1 MTAAAD
7 PTLHRLVNG
16 VLWPGFT
23 GLHAPDWLARAI
35 DHGLAGVVYFGHN
48 IDEND
53 AEQPARL
60 SAELR
65 NTRPDVLIG
74 IDEEGGNVSRLDA
87 ARGSLLPGHAQLGY
101 LDNLDCTQEVGRM
114 IGRRA
119 ASAGANVVLAPVAD
133 VNTNPANPVI
143 GVRAFGRDTRLVARH
158 VAAMIRGLQES
169 GVAACVKH
177 FPGHGDTH
185 TDSHLAL
192 PYLDLSWTEIERD
205 HLPPFHA
212 AVAAGVRA
220 VMTAHIVVPDRGDL
234 PATLNPRIL
243 AALRETGFSGTIV
256 TDALDMAAI
265 RASFGAGPGAV
276 LALVAGAELLCIGN
290 PSNLGP
296 NGGRTTD
303 HADYIEVRDALFEA
317 VDEGVL
323 TAEVLERAGE
333 SAARLALAVDPANNA
348 NNANKPAPSA
358 QRDAFDAGRMVRSA
372 ITVRGNVTLHQHRL
386 TLLDLRARTTLAVAS
401 SADAFSTSLSRAHE
415 LDRLAPAA
423 DRVALAE
430 TVSSIPSDR
439 GVVVLVDRIA
449 SAGAQRDSVRC
460 IADLRP
466 HAVVINAGVPSP
478 DILPL
483 AVIDALGSSK
493 ITADTVTGIL
503 RGETP

>member
-1 MTAAAD
+1 MTTATD

-23 GLHAPDWLARAI
+23 GLRAPEWLARAL
-35 DHGLAGVVYFGHN
+35 DDGLAGVVYFGHN
-48 IDEND
+48 IDESD

-87 ARGSLLPGHAQLGY
+87 ARGSLLPGHAQLGC
-101 LDNLDCTQEVGRM
+101 LDNLDSTQEVGRM

-119 ASAGANVVLAPVAD
+119 ASAGVNVVLAPVAD

-158 VAAMIRGLQES
+158 VAAMICGLQES

-177 FPGHGDTH
+177 FPGHGDAY

-192 PYLDLSWTEIERD
+192 PRLDLSWTEIERD

-212 AVAAGVRA
+212 AVVAGVRA

-276 LALVAGAELLCIGN
+276 LALIAGAELLCIGN

-303 HADYIEVRDALFEA
+303 HADYLEVRDALFEA
-317 VDEGVL
+317 LDEGVL

-333 SAARLALAVDPANNA
+333 SAARLALPVAPLITPNN
-348 NNANKPAPSA
+348 PAPSV
-358 QRDAFDAGRMVRSA
+358 QQDEFDTGRMVRSA
-372 ITVRGNVTLHQHRL
+372 ITVSGGATLNQNRL
-386 TLLDLRARTTLAVAS
+386 TLLDLRARATLAVAS
-401 SADAFSTSLSRAHE
+401 TADTFAASLSRAHK
-415 LDRLAPAA
+415 LDRLAPGTDQA
-423 DRVALAE
+423 ALAE
-430 TVSSIPSDR
+430 TVMSIPSDS

-449 SAGAQRDSVRC
+449 STGAQRDAVRC
-460 IADLRP
+460 ISDLRP

-478 DILPL
+478 DTLPL

-493 ITADTVTGIL
+493 ITADTVTDIL

>member
-1 MTAAAD
+1 MD
-7 PTLHRLVNG
+7 PALRRLVNG

-23 GLHAPDWLARAI
+23 GLRPPDWLARAC
-35 DHGLAGVVYFGHN
+35 DDGLAGVVYFGHN
-48 IDEND
+48 IDQCD

-65 NTRPDVLIG
+65 NHRPGVLIG

-87 ARGSLLPGHAQLGY
+87 ARGSVLPGHAQLGC
-101 LDNLDCTQEVGRM
+101 LDNLDSTRAVGRM

-119 ASAGANVVLAPVAD
+119 ASAGANIVLAPVAD

-143 GVRAFGRDTRLVARH
+143 GVRAFGRDTQLVARH
-158 VAAMIRGLQES
+158 AAAMILGLQES

-192 PYLDLSWTEIERD
+192 PRLDLSWTEIERD

-234 PATLNPRIL
+234 PATLNARIL
-243 AALRETGFSGTIV
+243 GALRETGFTGTIV

-265 RASFGAGPGAV
+265 RASFGAGQGAV

-303 HADYIEVRDALFEA
+303 QTAYLEVRDAIFEA
-317 VDEGVL
+317 LDDGVL
-323 TAEVLERAGE
+323 TAGALERAGE
-333 SAARLALAVDPANNA
+333 SVARLALPTDPPIPLDI
-348 NNANKPAPSA
+348 PAPSA
-358 QRDAFDAGRMVRSA
+358 KQDASDAGRMVRSA
-372 ITVRGNVTLHQHRL
+372 ITVRGAAKLDQPRL
-386 TLLDLRARTTLAVAS
+386 TLLDLRARATLAVAS
-401 SADAFSTSLSRAHE
+401 TADTFTTSLSLNFE
-415 LDRLAPAA
+415 LDRIAPGA
-423 DRVALAE
+423 DQAALAGRLAA
-430 TVSSIPSDR
+430 IPSDS
-439 GVVVLVDRIA
+439 GVVVLVDRIG
-449 SAGAQRDSVRC
+449 SAGAQLDAVKS

-466 HAVVINAGVPSP
+466 HAVVINAGVPSCDP
-478 DILPL
+478 IPL

-493 ITADTVTGIL
+493 ITAETVVSML
-503 RGETP
+503 RGQTP

>member
-1 MTAAAD
+1 MTAATD

-23 GLHAPDWLARAI
+23 GLRAPDWLARAL

-48 IDEND
+48 IDESD

-65 NTRPDVLIG
+65 NIRPDVLIG

-87 ARGSLLPGHAQLGY
+87 ARGSLLPGHAQLGC

-119 ASAGANVVLAPVAD
+119 ASVGVNVVLAPVAD

-158 VAAMIRGLQES
+158 VAAMIGGLQES
-169 GVAACVKH
+169 GVASCVKH

-192 PYLDLSWTEIERD
+192 PRLDLSWTEIERD

-220 VMTAHIVVPDRGDL
+220 VMTAHIVVPDRGNL

-243 AALRETGFSGTIV
+243 ATLRETGFSGTIV

-303 HADYIEVRDALFEA
+303 QADYIEIRDALFEA
-317 VDEGVL
+317 LDEGVL

-333 SAARLALAVDPANNA
+333 SAARLALAVDPMNTANN
-348 NNANKPAPSA
+348 PAPSA
-358 QRDAFDAGRMVRSA
+358 PRDSLDAGRMVRSA
-372 ITVRGNVTLHQHRL
+372 ITVRGNATLDQHRL
-386 TLLDLRARTTLAVAS
+386 TLIDLRARTTLAVAS
-401 SADAFSTSLSRAHE
+401 TADAFSASLSRTHE

-430 TVSSIPSDR
+430 AVLSIPSDR

-483 AVIDALGSSK
+483 AVIDAVGSSQ
-493 ITADTVTGIL
+493 ITADIVTGIL
-503 RGETP
+503 RGETA